1 MPEKWYLL
9 GKGFYTPMINA
20 FGITSSLPITQ
31 DVINQ
36 TLKHLMNTYTL
47 FRMCIK
53 TNEDGVLC
61 FCKMGTDTL
70 NNIKAEIRIDT
81 DWKIAVDELRDN
93 HIFDFETGPLW
104 KCIFLPNATINDNLG
119 ENPLQHNCV
128 VIFIQDH
135 SINDGIGSVEMM
147 QTFMLILNELL
158 DENEVDTHLSPP
170 VLPMDYSLDLMHR
183 NALKNILILLGQ
195 TLLTFKCMKCFLD
208 WILDQSLPK
217 QSDEQV
223 VSDKDRKLQGE
234 KTTRTD
240 LKILGKKETRKLIQ
254 ACKNNGCTVQGAI
267 QAASNVALLRAFDT
281 HGIKRPL
288 DLKNCVPMDLRKRLP
303 KILPGFQLGSYGY
316 SKSIV
321 LDFEEG
327 VIQADAERLWKF
339 ARQITEVVRAKVKEL
354 LPLPMEMYILSG
366 CTDRYFD
373 RLMKL
378 DMMRH
383 HSLLISSLGRFT
395 VPDSATTHARPV
407 GFLFSTSASRFDLMF
422 TAYAVTINDQ
432 LSISHSYYPH
442 TTSASMTKDYIYE
455 FQEVMELLIKDGK

>member
-1 MPEKWYLL
+1 MPEKWYLA

-20 FGITSSLPITQ
+20 FGITSSLPMTQ

-61 FCKMGTDTL
+61 FCKMGMNTL
-70 NNIKAEIRIDT
+70 NSIKAEIRIDT

-119 ENPLQHNCV
+119 GNPLQHNCV

-135 SINDGIGSVEMM
+135 SINDGIGSIEMM
-147 QTFMLILNELL
+147 QTFMRILNELL

-170 VLPMDYSLDLMHR
+170 VLPLDYSLDLMDQMS
-183 NALKNILILLGQ
+183 ALKKILILLGQ
-195 TLLTFKCMKCFLD
+195 TLLTFKCTTSFLD
-208 WILDQSLPK
+208 WIIDQSLPK
-217 QSDEQV
+217 QFEEQA
-223 VSDKDRKLQGE
+223 DKHRKIEGE

-267 QAASNVALLRAFDT
+267 QAASNEALLRTFDE

-288 DLKNCVPMDLRKRLP
+288 DLKNYVPIDLRKRIP
-303 KILPGFQLGSYGY
+303 KILSRFQLGSYGY
-316 SKSIV
+316 RMSIV
-321 LDFEEG
+321 LDIEEG
-327 VIQADAERLWKF
+327 VIEADTERL
-339 ARQITEVVRAKVKEL
+339 
-354 LPLPMEMYILSG
+354 
-366 CTDRYFD
+366 
-373 RLMKL
+373 
-378 DMMRH
+378 
-383 HSLLISSLGRFT
+383 
-395 VPDSATTHARPV
+395 
-407 GFLFSTSASRFDLMF
+407 
-422 TAYAVTINDQ
+422 
-432 LSISHSYYPH
+432 
-442 TTSASMTKDYIYE
+442 
-455 FQEVMELLIKDGK
+455 